1 MSFQQGLS
9 GLNAAAKNL
18 DVIGNNVANSN
29 TAGFKGAQA
38 SFSDVF
44 ANSLSGGGGN
54 SVGIGTAL
62 SAVLPQFGQGNI
74 NVTSSPL
81 DIAINGQGFF
91 RMTAN
96 GTATYTR
103 NGQFQLDKDGYI
115 VNTNGARLSGYPAGA
130 GGTIVTSSPTDLQVS
145 RSDLPPVATT
155 KTAAVLNLDS
165 RNGTLPAG
173 SAAVPNASTVSGGFT
188 APIASAGGQIYR
200 IVVGATT
207 AFTFTS
213 AAANDT
219 VAAAAIDAGI
229 TANTAA
235 LTAAGY
241 TVAGTA
247 QAGTLAFTRADG
259 TSFNIVVTD
268 TMATTAGGFAGAA
281 FATGTNTV
289 NNGTPA
295 VAGFNLA
302 DPTTYHS
309 ATSMGVFDS
318 LGNTHTLSLYFTKT
332 ATNVWSVFGANDGV
346 QIGAGALG
354 VITFTTTGAIDATAT
369 TLPFNL
375 STAVATGAVTPL
387 VFTLDLTGSTQFGAS
402 FGVNELTQDGATS
415 GRLTG
420 FSVGPDGVVLG
431 RYSNGQS
438 LAQGQIVLAN
448 FTNAQGLQP
457 LGTNQWGETPNSGAS
472 LVGAPNSGSLGVLQS
487 NALEESN
494 IDLTAELVSM
504 ITAQRVYQANAQ
516 TIKTQDSVLQTLVNL
531 R

>member
-103 NGQFQLDKDGYI
+103 NGQFQLDKDGFVI
-115 VNTNGARLSGYPAGA
+115 NTGGARLSGYAAGA
-130 GGTIVTSSPTDLQVS
+130 GGSIVAASPTDLQVS
-145 RSDLPPVATT
+145 RSDLPPVVTSSAE
-155 KTAAVLNLDS
+155 AVLNLDS
-165 RNGTLPAG
+165 RTGNLPTA
-173 SAAVPNASTVSGGFT
+173 SPAVANASGASGVFT
-188 APIASAGGQIYR
+188 PPVASAGGETYS

-219 VAAAAIDAGI
+219 VTAAAIDAGLN
-229 TANTAA
+229 AAA

-241 TVAGTA
+241 TVSGTA
-247 QAGTLAFTRADG
+247 QLGTLAFTRADG
-259 TSFNIVVTD
+259 MSFNVVVAD
-268 TMATTAGGFAGAA
+268 TMATTTGGFAGAD
-281 FATGTNTV
+281 FATGSNAV

-309 ATSMGVFDS
+309 ATSMAVYDS
-318 LGNTHTLSLYFTKT
+318 LGNVHTLSLYFCKT
-332 ATNVWSVFGANDGV
+332 ANNVWSVFGANDGV

-354 VITFTTTGAIDATAT
+354 TITFKSTGAIDTTAT
-369 TLPFNL
+369 TLPVNI
-375 STAVATGAVTPL
+375 STAVSTGATTPL
-387 VFTLDLTGSTQFGAS
+387 AFTLDLTGSTQFGS
-402 FGVNELTQDGATS
+402 TFGVNELTQDGSTS

-420 FSVGPDGVVLG
+420 FSVGPGGIVLG
-431 RYSNGQS
+431 RYSNGRS

-448 FTNAQGLQP
+448 FTNPQGLQP
-457 LGTNQWGETPNSGAS
+457 LGTNQWGETPGSGSA
-472 LVGAPNSGSLGVLQS
+472 LVGAPNSGSLGVLQAS
-487 NALEESN
+487 ALEESN

>member
-44 ANSLSGGGGN
+44 ANSLSGGGA
-54 SVGIGTAL
+54 SAVGIGTAL

-91 RMTAN
+91 RMASN
-96 GTATYTR
+96 GTASYTR

-115 VNTNGARLSGYPAGA
+115 VNTGGARLSGYPAGP
-130 GGTIVTSSPTDLQVS
+130 GGTIVTSTPTDLQVS
-145 RSDLPPVATT
+145 RADLPPVATT
-155 KTAAVLNLDS
+155 QSGVVLHLDA
-165 RNGTLPAG
+165 R
-173 SAAVPNASTVSGGFT
+173 SG
-188 APIASAGGQIYR
+188 
-200 IVVGATT
+200 
-207 AFTFTS
+207 
-213 AAANDT
+213 
-219 VAAAAIDAGI
+219 AI
-229 TANTAA
+229 
-235 LTAAGY
+235 
-241 TVAGTA
+241 
-247 QAGTLAFTRADG
+247 
-259 TSFNIVVTD
+259 
-268 TMATTAGGFAGAA
+268 GAA
-281 FATGTNTV
+281 
-289 NNGTPA
+289 
-295 VAGFNLA
+295 FNLA

-332 ATNVWSVFGANDGV
+332 ANNVWRVHGANDGV
-346 QIGAGALG
+346 QIGGGPLG
-354 VITFTTTGAIDATAT
+354 TLTFTSSGAIDTTAT
-369 TLPFNL
+369 SLPFGV
-375 STAVATGAVTPL
+375 STAVATGATTPL
-387 VFTLDLTGSTQFGAS
+387 AFTLEFAGSTQFGS
-402 FGVNELTQDGATS
+402 TFGVNELTQDGSTS
-415 GRLTG
+415 GRLAG
-420 FSVGPDGVVLG
+420 FSVGADGVVLG
-431 RYSNGQS
+431 RYSNGQT

-448 FTNAQGLQP
+448 FTNPQGLQP
-457 LGTNQWGETPNSGAS
+457 LGSNQWAETPNSGQA
-472 LVGAPNSGSLGVLQS
+472 LVGAPATGSLGALQAS
-487 NALEESN
+487 ALEDSN